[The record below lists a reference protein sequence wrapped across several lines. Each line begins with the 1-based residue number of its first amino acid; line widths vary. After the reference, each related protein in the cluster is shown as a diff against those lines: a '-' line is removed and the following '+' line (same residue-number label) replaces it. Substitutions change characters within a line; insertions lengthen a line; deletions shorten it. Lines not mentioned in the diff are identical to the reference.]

1 MIDLL
6 VHVDHVRIPESIEG
20 ETKENVSKQ
29 REP

>member
-6 VHVDHVRIPESIEG
+6 VHVDNVRISESIEG
-20 ETKENVSKQ
+20 ETKENICKQ